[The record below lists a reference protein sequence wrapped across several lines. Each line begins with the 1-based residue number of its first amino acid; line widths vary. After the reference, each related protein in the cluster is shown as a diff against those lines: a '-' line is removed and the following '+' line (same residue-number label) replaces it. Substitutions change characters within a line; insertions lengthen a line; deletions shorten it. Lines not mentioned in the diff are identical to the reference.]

1 MHLKGK
7 TAVVT
12 GGARG
17 IGKAIALR
25 FAGDGAHVGILHR
38 QEGSGNEVVQ
48 EVRHRGGS
56 VLAIQCDVTNYEEV
70 KGAVAIIYQE
80 FGSIDILV
88 NNAGVDIARSFV
100 DTDEPL
106 WDTMIAVNYKG
117 FLIATHVC
125 ISYMIKQQA
134 GIIISMGSDA
144 GRIGAA
150 NEVVYSGTKAA
161 IMASTKALAR
171 ELARYNIRV
180 NAVSPGPVQTELWDK
195 LHEGEKGKKVT
206 EAVMKAIPFRR
217 LGTPEDVADV
227 VAFFVSDDSRYVTGQ
242 VLSVDGGLTMIG

>member
-1 MHLKGK
+1 MRLQGK

-12 GGARG
+12 GGTRG

-25 FAGDGAHVGILHR
+25 LAGDGARVGILHR
-38 QEGSGNEVVQ
+38 QEGSGTEVVRQ
-48 EVRHRGGS
+48 IEQRGGR
-56 VLAIQCDVTNYEEV
+56 VLALQCDVTNYEEV
-70 KGAVAIIYQE
+70 RAAAALVFQE

-88 NNAGVDIARSFV
+88 NNAGIDSARNFV
-100 DTDEPL
+100 DTDEAL
-106 WDTMIAVNYKG
+106 WDSMIAVNYKG

-125 ISYMIKQQA
+125 IPYMIKQQS
-134 GIIISMGSDA
+134 GVIISLGSDA

-150 NEVVYSGTKAA
+150 TEVIYSGTKAA

-171 ELARYNIRV
+171 ELARYGIRV
-180 NAVSPGPVQTELWDK
+180 NAVSPGPVQTELWDR
-195 LHEGEKGKKVT
+195 LHEGEKGKNVT
-206 EAVMKAIPFRR
+206 DAVIKAIPFRR

-227 VAFFVSDDSRYVTGQ
+227 VAFFASEDSRFVTGQ